1 MIKENRRAKFTILWF
16 INLTICFYICL
27 FKGMDLSWFIEMA
40 KWSTYGL
47 GTLIGSVMITDSIL
61 TYKVGK
67 L

>member
-1 MIKENRRAKFTILWF
+1 
-16 INLTICFYICL
+16 
-27 FKGMDLSWFIEMA
+27 MDLSWFIEMA

-47 GTLIGSVMITDSIL
+47 GTLIGSVMITDSVL